1 MARFTNFNQILSA
14 GNNDNQDEDSD
25 EDGDA
30 TQDDDKKENFDEDDD
45 DDDGGQQIQKVD
57 VKAPGELVKEYCD
70 NNYWDMGA
78 NSEEIDV
85 DSLIAELDD

>member
-1 MARFTNFNQILSA
+1 
-14 GNNDNQDEDSD
+14 
-25 EDGDA
+25 
-30 TQDDDKKENFDEDDD
+30 
-45 DDDGGQQIQKVD
+45 

-78 NSEEIDV
+78 NSEEINV